1 MYTQLY
7 NSINLRR
14 IRLWRE
20 GVPFIYIL
28 NKMFIPNINVI
39 FHKRNHYTYFLWW
52 GETPNTSPRRYATG
66 IYYINY
72 NIIVTR
78 VFFLLFSIYNFLG
91 GLPTQHKTWFTT
103 TLSVVPNLFL
113 LSYSNY

>member
-14 IRLWRE
+14 IRLWGE

-28 NKMFIPNINVI
+28 NKMFIPIINVI
-39 FHKRNHYTYFLWW
+39 FHKRNHYTCFLW
-52 GETPNTSPRRYATG
+52 GVGGKPLTPPPRRYATG

-78 VFFLLFSIYNFLG
+78 IFFLLFSIYLIFL
-91 GLPTQHKTWFTT
+91 
-103 TLSVVPNLFL
+103 
-113 LSYSNY
+113 